1 MNIKRVGNVILTVK
15 DMGKSVEFYNKIL
28 GMPIKRERDN
38 WIDLG
43 QTGAL
48 LSLRPISTSKSNVN
62 TSTDNGILI
71 GFVVGD
77 VSSVIDELKLKNV
90 KILWASTREAYNYL
104 QAKDC
109 GCSIITMPSTII
121 EKISKFGKT
130 YQELTIDTVKKFLKE
145 NNIKLDFKE
154 SKYATGRR
162 KKSIAKVWLKKG
174 SGNIHVNGKKM
185 VDYMDWNNVHYR
197 ICIF

>member
-48 LSLRPISTSKSNVN
+48 LSLRPISASESNVN
-62 TSTDNGILI
+62 SSTDNGILI

-90 KILWASTREAYNYL
+90 KIHRDIQDKSSGKNA
-104 QAKDC
+104 
-109 GCSIITMPSTII
+109 IILDPDRYMISLFEPNFSAEKTI
-121 EKISKFGKT
+121 
-130 YQELTIDTVKKFLKE
+130 Q
-145 NNIKLDFKE
+145 
-154 SKYATGRR
+154 
-162 KKSIAKVWLKKG
+162 
-174 SGNIHVNGKKM
+174 SGGYIG
-185 VDYMDWNNVHYR
+185 
-197 ICIF
+197 FTPA